1 MLAPPADETKV
12 NTLLPFVC
20 RTCPAVPSVIPNSV
34 KLVGINAETIPILV
48 SRLAEV
54 AALAFVSAKADTEFI
69 RLFTDVIAA
78 LLLLILVA
86 IVALSVARLVLVLE
100 ILVANV
106 ELKLVTLLF
115 TDVIVELLFAIL
127 VAIVADNEAIAELL
141 LEIDVAIVELTAA
154 ILVSSVADVLTLA
167 YVAAS
172 RSAIAEELAATDV

>member
-1 MLAPPADETKV
+1 
-12 NTLLPFVC
+12 
-20 RTCPAVPSVIPNSV
+20 
-34 KLVGINAETIPILV
+34 
-48 SRLAEV
+48 
-54 AALAFVSAKADTEFI
+54 
-69 RLFTDVIAA
+69 
-78 LLLLILVA
+78 
-86 IVALSVARLVLVLE
+86 
-100 ILVANV
+100 V

-172 RSAIAEELAATDV
+172 RIAIAEELAATDV